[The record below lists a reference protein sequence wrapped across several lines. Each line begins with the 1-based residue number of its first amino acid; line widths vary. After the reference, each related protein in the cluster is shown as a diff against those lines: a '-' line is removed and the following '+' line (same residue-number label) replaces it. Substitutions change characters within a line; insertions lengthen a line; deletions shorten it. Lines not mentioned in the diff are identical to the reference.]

1 MKRWILSAVIG
12 ALIAA
17 LLGGTGWAAA
27 STAPELTGALIAATT
42 FPVAVV
48 FVWVLLVAD
57 PATGN
62 TKESHTSQRRLEI
75 AMGGAAKD
83 LLVTAGLALIAV
95 SVLRLEVP
103 AQLLLTG
110 MLALLGVA
118 TAIRYVSTNAAS
130 AEPGDSAADG

>member
-1 MKRWILSAVIG
+1 
-12 ALIAA
+12 
-17 LLGGTGWAAA
+17 
-27 STAPELTGALIAATT
+27 
-42 FPVAVV
+42 
-48 FVWVLLVAD
+48 
-57 PATGN
+57 
-62 TKESHTSQRRLEI
+62 
-75 AMGGAAKD
+75 MGGAAKD

-110 MLALLGVA
+110 MFALLGVA